1 MRFILRPHAI
11 FALFYRAYKKWLP
24 PSRHMHPE
32 QRRIFRSLTPE
43 KKLDIALR
51 LYYSA
56 RDMKAAGLRM
66 QNPDWTEEKIQTKVR
81 EIFLYART

>member
-1 MRFILRPHAI
+1 
-11 FALFYRAYKKWLP
+11 
-24 PSRHMHPE
+24 MHPE

>member
-1 MRFILRPHAI
+1 
-11 FALFYRAYKKWLP
+11 
-24 PSRHMHPE
+24 MHPE

-81 EIFLYART
+81 EIFLYARI

>member
-1 MRFILRPHAI
+1 
-11 FALFYRAYKKWLP
+11 
-24 PSRHMHPE
+24 MHPE

-43 KKLDIALR
+43 KKLKIALR